1 MQKEKIA
8 LEGGSRSHHVR
19 IVSGA
24 KGANVNARAHGTA
37 QQIANANN
45 STPLWGI
52 SGAAAVSPPSWR
64 RRLQLQLQAGKS
76 PTIYSDSEV
85 RNQQESV
92 EASTRGKAG
101 ARRARKAKL
110 AEATAV

>member
-52 SGAAAVSPPSWR
+52 SGAAAVSPPRWR
-64 RRLQLQLQAGKS
+64 RRLKLQLQAGKS